1 MLSETEPTETCVI
14 IGPRNLLIIPASLIM
29 LEFSID
35 ERCMLTRPPLAFL
48 AQIILSIFTVL

>member
-1 MLSETEPTETCVI
+1 MI

-48 AQIILSIFTVL
+48 AQIILSIFAVL